1 MAGRGLALA
10 AALACLAGPA
20 QAHWEYTRW
29 GMTQQQVVAASRG
42 AVQTLPPA
50 QRRPVPNARME
61 YRAAGTFRS
70 GTLRLTVAFG
80 FDARNGGLV
89 CVSAQAE
96 AAQADA
102 LRARMERPPGTRA
115 GPRQRG
121 HDARLDQARRDR
133 SAPDPGPPGG
143 AAALRAR
150 GVTRRAPCRYSF
162 GDRVLIRSK
171 TRLRTDGSVMR

>member
-1 MAGRGLALA
+1 MRRCGLALT

-102 LRARMERPPGTRA
+102 LRARMERLFGAPQERGQDPASGATTLGWTR
-115 GPRQRG
+115 
-121 HDARLDQARRDR
+121 
-133 SAPDPGPPGG
+133 PDEIDLHITPGG
-143 AAALRAR
+143 PAVLLHCAR
-150 GVTRRAPCRYSF
+150 GV
-162 GDRVLIRSK
+162 
-171 TRLRTDGSVMR
+171 

>member
-1 MAGRGLALA
+1 MRRCGLALA

-102 LRARMERPPGTRA
+102 LRARMERLFGAP
-115 GPRQRG
+115 QERG
-121 HDARLDQARRDR
+121 QDPARRDR
-133 SAPDPGPPGG
+133 SAHHAGRAGG

-150 GVTRRAPCRYSF
+150 GVTRRAACRYSF